1 MAENLALRA
10 LISQQTDALVSE
22 LYTDDKVNERL
33 QKWLARV
40 PDPGVADTYSYLLA
54 ESREFSEELLYRILS
69 KLKTAHLNYRLKHK
83 KRGGQNCTM

>member
-33 QKWLARV
+33 QKWLV
-40 PDPGVADTYSYLLA
+40 LP
-54 ESREFSEELLYRILS
+54 IL
-69 KLKTAHLNYRLKHK
+69 TVICW
-83 KRGGQNCTM
+83 QNHANFPKSCFIAF

>member
-69 KLKTAHLNYRLKHK
+69 KLAEDGTLKLP
-83 KRGGQNCTM
+83 TEA

>member
-10 LISQQTDALVSE
+10 LISQQSDALVSE

-69 KLKTAHLNYRLKHK
+69 KLAEDGALKLP
-83 KRGGQNCTM
+83 TEA